1 MSQPAPSAATTAF
14 PSTPASDTYEHQPRL
29 ADLVIRAGTIYSM
42 APDRRVYRALAV
54 RDEWIVAASEE
65 PHDLDGLIGDGT
77 TVVDDPN
84 LTVLPTFIDTHHHF
98 SHAIRNLGL
107 VEADRANSIAEL
119 IAMIRQDA
127 ATKPAGAWVLTS
139 DEWNE
144 SNLAEEHLPRAA
156 ELDQATRDH
165 PVWVKRGGHIGS
177 ANSLALQLAG
187 ITRAT
192 PDPPGGRIERTPDG
206 TPTGVLVS
214 GPAYALVER
223 LIPLLPFEQRVA
235 HLRLACATHN
245 ALGIGTIREPI
256 VAPEDFGVFQALW
269 AQGGLTVR
277 VHAMF
282 LVPPPHSTAQ
292 TVAELTAL
300 GLRSGFG
307 DDTLRIWGFK
317 SLMDGGVEAAALDG
331 PYADNPQY
339 AGTVYW
345 KIEDLVEVVTAGVT
359 RGWRFGI
366 HAVGERAVQGVLDA
380 YEQVLQANPAI
391 SPEML
396 VIEHAILAT
405 AEQRARAIRLG
416 IPVTVQHPVVYTMAA
431 EMVTKWGPERAAR
444 ATPIGA
450 WLNEGGPGNTRIS
463 AGSDYPAAGGDPLLA
478 LWGMATRGTRK
489 SGILGPEYA
498 IDRYAAVELYTMTG
512 AELLGEHDRLG
523 TLQPGRLADLAAYRA
538 DPITCPIDDVPAL
551 RPAFTL
557 IGGRVV
563 HDPEEL
569 LT

>member
-1 MSQPAPSAATTAF
+1 MPHVADANAGAR
-14 PSTPASDTYEHQPRL
+14 SDHAPRL
-29 ADLVIRAGTIYSM
+29 ADLIIRAGRIYSM
-42 APDRRVYRALAV
+42 APDRRVFRALAV
-54 RDEWIVAASEE
+54 RDEWIVAVSED
-65 PHDLDGLIGDGT
+65 PHGLDGLIGDGT
-77 TVVDDPN
+77 RVVDDSG
-84 LTVLPTFIDTHHHF
+84 LTVLPTFIDTHNHF
-98 SHAIRNLGL
+98 SHAIRNAHLI
-107 VEADRANSIAEL
+107 EADRANSMAEL
-119 IAMIRQDA
+119 IELIRQDA

-144 SNLAEEHLPRAA
+144 SNLDEERLPTAA
-156 ELDQATRDH
+156 ELDQATQDH

-187 ITRAT
+187 IRRDT
-192 PDPPGGRIERTPDG
+192 PDPPGGRIERNSDG

-214 GPAYALVER
+214 GPAYLSVER
-223 LIPLLPFEQRVA
+223 LIPLLPFEQRMDN
-235 HLRLACATHN
+235 LRLVCGTHN

-256 VAPEDFGVFQALW
+256 VAPEDFGLFQTLW
-269 AQGGLTVR
+269 AESGLTVR

-292 TVAELTAL
+292 TVADMTTL

-331 PYADNPQY
+331 PYADNPGY
-339 AGTVYW
+339 SATAYW
-345 KIEDLVEVVTAGVT
+345 KIEDLVEVVTAAVT

-366 HAVGERAVQGVLDA
+366 HCVGERAVQGVLDA
-380 YEQVLQANPAI
+380 YEQVLQDNPAI
-391 SPEML
+391 SSDML

-405 AEQRARAIRLG
+405 AEQRARAIRLS
-416 IPVTVQHPVVYTMAA
+416 IPITVQHPVVYTMAA
-431 EMVTKWGPERAAR
+431 EMVAKWGPERAAR

-450 WLNEGGPGNTRIS
+450 WLKEGGPAKTLLS
-463 AGSDYPAAGGDPLLA
+463 AGSDYPAAGGEPMRA

-498 IDRYAAVELYTMTG
+498 IDRYTAMELYTTAG
-512 AELLGEHDRLG
+512 AELLGEQDRLG
-523 TLQPGRLADLAAYRA
+523 TLQAGRLADLAAYRA
-538 DPITCPIDDVPAL
+538 DPLTCPIDDVPAVH
-551 RPAFTL
+551 PAFTL

-563 HDPEEL
+563 HDPEKAL
-569 LT
+569 A